1 MRFKEFMEEAEF
13 IGAGVIPY
21 CETTG
26 RYLFVRRSKGVKEP
40 GTWAG
45 IGGRVDE
52 GESPEL
58 GAIREMQEEVQFDGR
73 IDLELIY
80 TFIAR
85 GFKYYNYIGRVDE
98 EFIPTLNWEND
109 NFKWIKPGEWP
120 APLHP
125 GLLKVIKLL

>member
-1 MRFKEFMEEAEF
+1 MRFKEFMQEAEF

-26 RYLFVRRSKGVKEP
+26 RYLFVRRSRGVKEP

-45 IGGRVDE
+45 IGGEVDY
-52 GESPEL
+52 GEDPEPA
-58 GAIREMQEEVQFDGR
+58 AIREMKEEVGFTGR

-80 TFIAR
+80 TFRAR
-85 GFKYYNYIGRVDE
+85 GFKYYNYIGRVVE
-98 EFIPTLNWEND
+98 EFIPDLNWEND
-109 NFKWIKPGEWP
+109 SYQWIKPGEWP
-120 APLHP
+120 SPLHP